1 MSRVIARGKRIEL
14 PPELI
19 RGLVEDIGAELE
31 RYLDERLKPIISE
44 IEYLKKRVDD
54 LSKFSIDTITASI
67 TSVVSAMTMKRESEL
82 KETIKVDEFLKAI
95 DKLTEQFGDLIRRF
109 SRIEASLSTLKIDT
123 SPIDT
128 SLSEVKSK
136 SDRIEKS
143 MVEMNERLKGLD
155 EKISSLIDILTKLIS
170 TVERTQSS
178 ESALRDALRSMSR
191 EL

>member
-1 MSRVIARGKRIEL
+1 MSRVIARGKRVEL